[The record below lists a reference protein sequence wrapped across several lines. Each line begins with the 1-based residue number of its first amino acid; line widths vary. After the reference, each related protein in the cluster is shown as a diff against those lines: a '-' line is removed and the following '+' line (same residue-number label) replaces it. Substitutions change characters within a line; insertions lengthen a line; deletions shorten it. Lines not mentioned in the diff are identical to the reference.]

1 MNALVIYS
9 SKAGFTKKYAEWI
22 AVELAADLLD
32 ISQVKGPEIFESYDT
47 VIFGGGMHIGKV
59 NDVKFIKKNLDKLA
73 GKKVIVFGVGIAKA
87 THGRYE
93 EYEDKNFNGKQRG
106 VLKFFYFQGGLN
118 IEKLPK
124 RDKLMMNMMTKM
136 MGKKDPETLN
146 EEERNLLDAC
156 KTPVDYTDVKAI
168 EPLIAYAKA

>member
-9 SKAGFTKKYAEWI
+9 SKAGFTKTYAEWI

-47 VIFGGGMHIGKV
+47 VIFGGGMHIGKI
-59 NDVKFIKKNLDKLA
+59 NDIKLIKKNLDKLA
-73 GKKVIVFGVGIAKA
+73 GKKVIVYGVGIAKA
-87 THGRYE
+87 THRRYE
-93 EYEDKNFNGKQRG
+93 EYEDKNFNSKQRSA
-106 VLKFFYFQGGLN
+106 LKFFYFQGGLN

-124 RDKLMMNMMTKM
+124 RDKMMMKMMTKM

-146 EEERNLLDAC
+146 EEERDLLQAC
-156 KTPVDYTDVKAI
+156 VTPVDYTDQKAI
-168 EPLIAYAKA
+168 ESLIAYARA

>member
-22 AVELAADLLD
+22 AVELSADLLD

-47 VIFGGGMHIGKV
+47 VIFGGGMHVGRI
-59 NDVKFIKKNLDKLA
+59 NDIKLIKKNLDKLA

-87 THGRYE
+87 THQRYE

-118 IEKLPK
+118 VEKLPK
-124 RDKLMMNMMTKM
+124 RDKLMMSMMTKM

-146 EEERNLLDAC
+146 DEERNLLQAC
-156 KTPVDYTDVKAI
+156 ITPVDYTDKKAI